1 MRKFFEGGPWAEVL
15 GFAVIAIILYLT
27 GFLTFVFA
35 VPLQILMVKRG
46 PRAYLMS
53 SLTVLVAV
61 IISALVN
68 TRLMENEELK
78 QMLIFIELL
87 FPVMLMA
94 GIFAMN
100 MESPYRL
107 RKLYLLLGVTG
118 AVGLVSIPIIYWL
131 LQSEVFMTAMRA
143 QVDYIVS
150 ALYGS
155 PEAAETGLDGGML
168 GRIFNPEAMMETL
181 KEVVLRNY
189 LFSFFLLLTLN
200 WRLGFGLGLR
210 TRRERPPSL
219 KGFFL
224 PDKMI
229 WILLIS
235 WAGILGDIFFGV
247 GPLGYF
253 VWNAGLI
260 FLFLYGL
267 QGMGIIQ
274 HLLSRAEMTRGLQLF
289 IIVMIIVVLFIPFL
303 NILLIIGIPIFGVSE
318 IWIKYRQPKRS

>member
-1 MRKFFEGGPWAEVL
+1 MRKFFEGGLWAEVL
-15 GFAVIAIILYLT
+15 GFAVIAIILYIT
-27 GFLTFVFA
+27 GFLTFLFA
-35 VPLQILMVKRG
+35 VPLQMLLIKRG
-46 PRAYLMS
+46 HRAYLMS
-53 SLTVLVAV
+53 SFAVLVAV

-68 TRLMENEELK
+68 TRLMENEELR

-100 MESPYRL
+100 LESPYRL

-131 LQSEVFMTAMRA
+131 LQSEVFMTAMSE
-143 QVDYIVS
+143 QVDYVLS
-150 ALYGS
+150 VLYGS
-155 PEAAETGLDGGML
+155 PEAADTGGMFSRL
-168 GRIFNPEAMMETL
+168 FNPEAMMETL

-200 WRLGFGLGLR
+200 WRLGYGLGLR
-210 TRRERPPSL
+210 SRGIRSPSL
-219 KGFFL
+219 KSFSL
-224 PDKMI
+224 PDKMV
-229 WILLIS
+229 WILLLS
-235 WAGILGDIFFGV
+235 WAGILGDIFFGAGV
-247 GPLGYF
+247 LGYF
-253 VWNAGLI
+253 VWNVGLI

-274 HLLSRAEMTRGLQLF
+274 HFLSRAEMTRGLQLF

>member
-1 MRKFFEGGPWAEVL
+1 MRKIFEGGLWAEIL
-15 GFAVIAIILYLT
+15 GFAVIAIILYIT
-27 GFLTFVFA
+27 GFLTFLFA
-35 VPLQILMVKRG
+35 VPLQMLMIKRG
-46 PRAYLMS
+46 YRAYLMS
-53 SLTVLVAV
+53 SFAVLVAV

-100 MESPYRL
+100 LESPYHL

-131 LQSEVFMTAMRA
+131 LQSEVFMTAMRD
-143 QVDYIVS
+143 QVEYILS

-155 PEAAETGLDGGML
+155 PEAAETGMNGGML

-200 WRLGFGLGLR
+200 WRVGYGLGLR
-210 TRRERPPSL
+210 SRGERAAGL
-219 KGFFL
+219 KNFFL
-224 PDKMI
+224 PDKMV
-229 WILLIS
+229 WILLLA

-253 VWNAGLI
+253 VWNVGLI

-267 QGMGIIQ
+267 QGMGIVQ
-274 HLLSRAEMTRGLQLF
+274 HVLSRGDMTRGLQLF

-303 NILLIIGIPIFGVSE
+303 NILLIIGIPIFGISE